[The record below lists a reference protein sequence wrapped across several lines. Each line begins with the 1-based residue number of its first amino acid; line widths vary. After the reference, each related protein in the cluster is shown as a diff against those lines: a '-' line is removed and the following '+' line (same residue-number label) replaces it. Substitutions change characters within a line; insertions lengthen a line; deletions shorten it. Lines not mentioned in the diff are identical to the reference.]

1 MIFFKKKRSEKLT
14 QSEQARAERLQR
26 QLKPTTQ
33 NTLAYT
39 SLFEEG
45 LMHVV
50 DNHYSMTFKLG
61 DASYSTAEF
70 DQQLAL
76 VETHAKAYN
85 AIDTGSTMQ
94 MLIIN
99 KRVSEDVLEQVLYT
113 PEGDGFDDYR
123 METNER
129 IQERFAVNA
138 NNFEVEKYITI
149 CQEAENRKQAQLY
162 LQDVGVTLE
171 NIYKSVDVSFTPLN
185 AMDRLNVF
193 STLLLGEDNLPYS
206 YNDLR
211 ITGLTSKSFI
221 APDIIEFNRNDFEI
235 NTRPH
240 KVMYI
245 KHYPK
250 SMEDDLIRELTSAG
264 IEVAISIH
272 GKVYDTADILEDIEE
287 SQQIANVE
295 QIRAVKR
302 AAQSYVSSDF
312 VSNSQASEDFT
323 EAGKWRKEIKEFDQ
337 KVFRGFMAVYFS
349 ADTYEDLK
357 LNQNKLERAGRKAGV
372 RFSDIYYHQDDA
384 LNTILPIGLNYLDLD
399 QNLRI
404 KKVFPRSMTTA
415 NLATQV
421 PFASIDYISKSPT
434 ARYYGQNQA
443 SNNMIAIDRKK
454 DLNTPSGVILGG
466 SGSGKSVT
474 AKNEII
480 STLLKY
486 KRDKVIIIDPEDEY
500 SDIGREFEAEIID
513 VAVGSNTCFNLLDIP
528 DMDKLQAGDRDPQGD
543 KSNLLV
549 SLFGTL
555 LDEFGDEAVSLVDRV
570 TKEVYQR
577 YEKPT
582 LKEWHRL
589 LKEQPE
595 EYAQQLALKLE
606 IYTVG
611 SYDIFSKA
619 TNIDLNSHFIIFN
632 LKRLSGNLKQF
643 AMMVLQDFIWNQ
655 VVNARDEGITIWLY
669 YDELQLYFEE
679 ELQAT
684 YFNHMWSRIRKYGCI
699 PTGITQMP
707 ETLTGSPQGRKLLG
721 NSQFKVLLKLEG
733 LALQEVK
740 RIVKLTEHQARYIER
755 PKDKGAGLIVAGDA
769 IVPFENPIPKE
780 SKLYQLIATD
790 A

>member
-349 ADTYEDLK
+349 ADNYEDLK

-384 LNTILPIGLNYLDLD
+384 LNTILPIGLNYLDLE
-399 QNLRI
+399 QNIRI

-454 DLNTPSGVILGG
+454 DLNTPSGIILGG

-486 KRDKVIIIDPEDEY
+486 KRDKVIIIDPEDEV
-500 SDIGREFEAEIID
+500 R
-513 VAVGSNTCFNLLDIP
+513 
-528 DMDKLQAGDRDPQGD
+528 
-543 KSNLLV
+543 
-549 SLFGTL
+549 
-555 LDEFGDEAVSLVDRV
+555 
-570 TKEVYQR
+570 
-577 YEKPT
+577 
-582 LKEWHRL
+582 
-589 LKEQPE
+589 
-595 EYAQQLALKLE
+595 
-606 IYTVG
+606 
-611 SYDIFSKA
+611 
-619 TNIDLNSHFIIFN
+619 
-632 LKRLSGNLKQF
+632 
-643 AMMVLQDFIWNQ
+643 
-655 VVNARDEGITIWLY
+655 
-669 YDELQLYFEE
+669 
-679 ELQAT
+679 
-684 YFNHMWSRIRKYGCI
+684 
-699 PTGITQMP
+699 
-707 ETLTGSPQGRKLLG
+707 
-721 NSQFKVLLKLEG
+721 
-733 LALQEVK
+733 QEV
-740 RIVKLTEHQARYIER
+740 VL
-755 PKDKGAGLIVAGDA
+755 
-769 IVPFENPIPKE
+769 
-780 SKLYQLIATD
+780 
-790 A
+790 